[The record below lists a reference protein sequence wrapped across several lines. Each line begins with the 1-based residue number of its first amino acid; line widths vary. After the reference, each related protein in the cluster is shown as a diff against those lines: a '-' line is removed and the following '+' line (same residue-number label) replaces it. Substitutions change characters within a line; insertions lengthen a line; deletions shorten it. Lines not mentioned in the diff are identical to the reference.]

1 MEIRNRFKNFGGS
14 YIADVV
20 EYLQEYLEKDP
31 NVTISVGCDSIQ
43 RRRKTV
49 YAVTIMMYDSDI
61 KNGAHLVFYRENIS
75 KVRNHYERLQKEA
88 EIALEVANYLNDEL
102 GKFFKRKD
110 LTDMEMKRYKYHLGK
125 CQGEYSHI
133 LLHNE
138 ESFIKNISLTQ
149 GDRELEYKLVDIH
162 VDFNPFEGF
171 IDKKG
176 NAKNKSNL
184 AYKSMVP
191 WMRSLGYRVFAKP
204 LSYAASS
211 AADLL
216 LQD

>member
-1 MEIRNRFKNFGGS
+1 MKSRFKKFGGEF
-14 YIADVV
+14 IPDIV
-20 EYLQEYLEKDP
+20 EYLKKHLFDNERI
-31 NVTISVGCDSIQ
+31 TISVGCDSIQ

-49 YAVTIMMYDSDI
+49 YAITIMMYDSDI
-61 KNGAHLVFYRENIS
+61 RNGAHLVFYRENIS

-88 EIALEVANYLNDEL
+88 ELALEVANFLNDEL
-102 GKFFKRKD
+102 KEFYQRKD
-110 LTDMEMKRYKYHLGK
+110 LTDLERRRYKFHLGK
-125 CQGEYSHI
+125 CQGDYSHVA
-133 LLHNE
+133 LHGE
-138 ESFIKNISLTQ
+138 DSFIRNISLTPS
-149 GDRELEYKLVDIH
+149 DREIIYKLVDIH

-171 IDKKG
+171 VDKKG
-176 NAKNKSNL
+176 NAKNKSNM
-184 AYKSMVP
+184 AYKTMVP

>member
-1 MEIRNRFKNFGGS
+1 MKSRFKKFGGEF
-14 YIADVV
+14 IPDIV
-20 EYLQEYLEKDP
+20 EYLKEYIQGNES
-31 NVTISVGCDSIQ
+31 VTISVGCDSIQ

-102 GKFFKRKD
+102 GKFFERKD
-110 LTDMEMKRYKYHLGK
+110 LTDLEMKRYKYHLGK

-138 ESFIKNISLTQ
+138 ESFIRNISLTQ

-191 WMRSLGYRVFAKP
+191 WMRSLGYRVWAKNVAFA
-204 LSYAASS
+204 ATC